1 MENPVAATSFS
12 AADAENTEFWRTLCP
27 DLVIEGSG
35 DAEPF
40 AFGNVDALVQEL
52 KGEGY
57 VNVPDV
63 VPEAHVNR
71 LRDCIA
77 TLQQHSIPLPFVFV
91 YDEAWQL
98 FAGFA
103 AFLGT
108 VLGAEYRAL
117 PDFWA
122 WRVIPSDNA
131 AGWWPHR
138 DKNNPVVDPDNAP
151 QSLTIW
157 VALTNAVALNGCI
170 YVLPMHRD
178 SCFKNRVWDSEDNAE
193 VREPQ
198 NIRALPATA
207 GSMLAWNQN
216 LLHWGGRASR
226 LGTEPR
232 SSISMEFQR
241 GDKEPQNNPLLD
253 PQSAPSFHR
262 RLGLIGKQIW
272 QYRHMY
278 PLTPDLAAIAET
290 LRTRFLPEATATAT
304 SRRRNPVLNSS
315 VVLAPVTDGYVA
327 YNYASDEA
335 FDLNPAA
342 ALIAELC
349 DGTRSV
355 DEICAA
361 VVPFLPDG
369 SGAEVGGWIEEGLK
383 SGLLTDDG
391 GKPADNRDLSASE
404 LSNVSERLLRIGKLN
419 LAYLVQRS
427 VTELSPDDAEAW
439 SRLGYLAQMLGH
451 RDHARAAYKQYLALT
466 AV

>member
-1 MENPVAATSFS
+1 MESPVAATSFS
-12 AADAENTEFWRTLCP
+12 AANAENPAFWRTLCP
-27 DLVIEGSG
+27 DLVIDGSPA
-35 DAEPF
+35 AEPF
-40 AFGNVDALVQEL
+40 SFGNVDALIQEL
-52 KGEGY
+52 KVEGY

-63 VPEAHVNR
+63 VPETHVNR
-71 LRDCIA
+71 LRDCLA
-77 TLQQHSIPLPFVFV
+77 TLQQHSIPLPFAFV

-103 AFLGT
+103 ALLGT

-122 WRVIPSDNA
+122 WRVIPSDDA

-138 DKNNPVVDPDNAP
+138 DKNNPVVDSDNTP
-151 QSLTIW
+151 HSITIW
-157 VALTNAVALNGCI
+157 AALSDAVALNGCI

-178 SCFKNRVWDSEDNAE
+178 GCFKKREWDGEDNAE

-226 LGTEPR
+226 LGTVPR

-241 GDKEPQNNPLLD
+241 GDKEPLNRPLLD
-253 PQSAPSFHR
+253 PQCAPSFHR
-262 RLGLIGKQIW
+262 RLGLIGKQIL

-278 PLTPDLAAIAET
+278 PLTPDFEAIGEM
-290 LRTRFLPEATATAT
+290 LRARFLPEATPVTT

-327 YNYASDEA
+327 YNYASDDA
-335 FDLNPAA
+335 FELNPAA

-349 DGTRSV
+349 DGTRSA
-355 DEICAA
+355 DEISAA
-361 VVPFLPDG
+361 VAPFLPDG
-369 SGAEVGGWIEEGLK
+369 SGTEVARWIEDGLK

-391 GKPADNRDLSASE
+391 QNPAGNRDLSAPE
-404 LSNVSERLLRIGKLN
+404 LSNLSERLLGRGKLN

-427 VTELSPDDAEAW
+427 VMELSPDDAEAW

-451 RDHARAAYKQYLALT
+451 RDQARAAYQQYLALT